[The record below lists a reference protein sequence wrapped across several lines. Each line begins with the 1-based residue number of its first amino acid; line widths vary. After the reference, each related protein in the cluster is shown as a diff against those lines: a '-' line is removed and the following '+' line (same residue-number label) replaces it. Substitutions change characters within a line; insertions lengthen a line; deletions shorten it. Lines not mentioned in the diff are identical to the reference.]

1 MKRLMVLLCLLGIV
15 FVHSIYIA
23 NCTAEEKIILRSSDV
38 HGEGYPTV
46 EAVKYM
52 GDLLTKWTNG
62 RMAIHVFPGGKLGGE
77 KDTLEQT
84 RLGYMDMTRVSL
96 GPVGAYAPGLNAFNL
111 PFVFRSVEHM
121 HKVVD
126 GEIGNSLL
134 SELEQGGL
142 IGLCFMDSGARSF
155 YNNKRPIKT
164 PEDMKGLKFR
174 VMDNPLFVE
183 MVVAYGGSAVR
194 LPHTQIYN
202 SIKSGAVDGAENNP
216 PTFWTQKH
224 YEVTD
229 YYSMTEHL
237 IVPEILVFSKK
248 KWDTL
253 SLTDQLLVRKASFEC
268 AKKERELW
276 HIQEK
281 DAMNKLK
288 GIGFQIIE
296 DVDKEPFIQATK
308 PIRDKF
314 GAKYTDLLK
323 KIYDV
328 K

>member
-1 MKRLMVLLCLLGIV
+1 MKRYLVLLSLLGIFFAQCIGV
-15 FVHSIYIA
+15 A
-23 NCTAEEKIILRSSDV
+23 NCAADEKIILKSTDV

-46 EAVKYM
+46 EAVKFM

-62 RMAIHVFPGGKLGGE
+62 RISIEVYSGGKLGGE
-77 KDTLEQT
+77 SETLEQT

-96 GPVGAYAPGLNAFNL
+96 GPIGAYAPGLNAFNL

-126 GEIGNSLL
+126 GEIGTSLL
-134 SELEQGGL
+134 FQLEKGDL
-142 IGLCFMDSGARSF
+142 VGLCYLDSGSRSF
-155 YNNKRPIKT
+155 YNKQRPIKV
-164 PEDMKGLKFR
+164 PSDMKGLTFR
-174 VMDNPLFVE
+174 VMDNPIFVE
-183 MVVAYGGSAVR
+183 MVEALGGKAVK
-194 LPHTQIYN
+194 LPYTQIYD

-229 YYSMTEHL
+229 YFSMTEHL

-253 SLTDQLLVRKASFEC
+253 SLTDRLLVRKASFEC
-268 AKKERELW
+268 VRKERELW
-276 HIQEK
+276 QIQEK
-281 DAMNKLK
+281 DAINKLK
-288 GIGFQIIE
+288 GVGYKIIK
-296 DVDKEPFIQATK
+296 DVNKQPFIQATQSL
-308 PIRDKF
+308 REKF
-314 GAKYTDLLK
+314 GAEHAELLK
-323 KIYDV
+323 KIDEV